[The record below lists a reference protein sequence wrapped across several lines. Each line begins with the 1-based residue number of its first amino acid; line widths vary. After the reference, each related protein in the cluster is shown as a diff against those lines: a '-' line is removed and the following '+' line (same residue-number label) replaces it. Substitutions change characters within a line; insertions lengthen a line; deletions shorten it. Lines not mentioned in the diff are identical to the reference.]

1 MNIKP
6 IHTLIV
12 ITLLLGVV
20 YLSEI
25 NNLWPISYIISD
37 EKKALAEA
45 KQEYTELNIQIAQ
58 YNSIRNINANPE
70 IATMEKSNFIY
81 LDKNGALV
89 KK

>member
-1 MNIKP
+1 MKIKP

-20 YLSEI
+20 YISET
-25 NNLWPISYIISD
+25 NNLWLISYILSD
-37 EKKALAEA
+37 EKKALADA
-45 KQEYTELNIQIAQ
+45 KQRYTELNIQIAQ
-58 YNSIRNINANPE
+58 YNSIGNITANPE
-70 IATMEKSNFIY
+70 IATMEKSNFIH

>member
-1 MNIKP
+1 MQIKP

-12 ITLLLGVV
+12 ISLLLGVV
-20 YLSEI
+20 YISETT
-25 NNLWPISYIISD
+25 NLWLISYILSD

-45 KQEYTELNIQIAQ
+45 KQNYTELNTQIAQ
-58 YNSIRNINANPE
+58 YNSIGNITTNPD
-70 IATMEKSNFIY
+70 IKTMEKSNFVY

>member
-20 YLSEI
+20 YLSETT
-25 NNLWPISYIISD
+25 NLWLISYILSD
-37 EKKALAEA
+37 EKKELAEA

-58 YNSIRNINANPE
+58 YNSIGNITNNPE
-70 IATMEKSNFIY
+70 MATMEKSSFVY

>member
-1 MNIKP
+1 M
-6 IHTLIV
+6 L
-12 ITLLLGVV
+12 
-20 YLSEI
+20 
-25 NNLWPISYIISD
+25 SD

-58 YNSIRNINANPE
+58 YNSIGNITANPE
-70 IATMEKSNFIY
+70 IATMEKSNFIH